1 MSRFPSR
8 RFLSGSL
15 AISSLFLAG
24 CMYQQPMYQ
33 PAPYGQQMYGA
44 PGGYSQPGNIVIP
57 QSSAPPYQP
66 GPNTYDSNPKADD
79 FKAEPN
85 PSGDQFFRGD
95 GGVPAPKDSGA
106 GTGTGDEQ
114 FNRDLPG
121 L

>member
-8 RFLSGSL
+8 RIFTGAL
-15 AISSLFLAG
+15 AISSLILPG

-33 PAPYGQQMYGA
+33 PSPYGQQMYGA
-44 PGGYSQPGNIVIP
+44 PGAYSQPGNIVIP
-57 QSSAPPYQP
+57 QSNAPPYQP
-66 GPNTYDSNPKADD
+66 NTNTYDSNPKADD

-85 PSGDQFFRGD
+85 PPGDQFFRGD

-106 GTGTGDEQ
+106 GTGDEQ